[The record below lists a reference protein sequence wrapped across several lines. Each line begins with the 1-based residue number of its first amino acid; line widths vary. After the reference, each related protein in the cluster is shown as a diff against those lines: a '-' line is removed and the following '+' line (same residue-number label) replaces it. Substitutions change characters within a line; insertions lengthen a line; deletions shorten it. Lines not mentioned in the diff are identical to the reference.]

1 MARGSSFVCQACGA
15 VHGKWAGRCDA
26 CGGWNT
32 IVEETASSGPGGG
45 PPSRSAGRGRK
56 LSLVSLRSDEPE
68 PPRIFTGVGELDRV
82 LGGGLVPGS
91 AILVGGDP
99 GIGKSTILLQALAA
113 LARQGKRV
121 VYVSGE
127 EAAAQV
133 RLRAR
138 RLGLAD
144 AEVDLAM
151 ETNLKDI
158 LATLDSAK
166 PDAVVID
173 SIQTLWSDA
182 VESAPGTVSQVRAV
196 AQDLVRYAKRS
207 GAAAILVGHVTKDG
221 QIAGPRVV
229 EHLVDTVLYFEGE
242 RGHQFRILRAVK
254 NRFGPTDEI
263 GVFEMTDRGLAEVSN
278 PSVLFLTGRDQWS
291 SGAAVFAGVE
301 GTRPLLVE
309 IQALA
314 SPTSYGTPRRA
325 VVGWDT
331 ARLNMV
337 LAVLETRCGLGIG
350 GHDIYLNVAG
360 GLKISE
366 PAADLAAAGALISS
380 VLGRPLPP
388 DCVLFGEVALSG
400 AIRPVGQ
407 PDSRLKEAAKL
418 GFKRVVAPPG
428 ARIDGLTVVTVET
441 LGELVE
447 RIRNSDI

>member
-15 VHGKWAGRCDA
+15 VHAKWAGRCDA

-32 IVEETASSGPGGG
+32 IVEETASSGPGAG
-45 PPSRSAGRGRK
+45 PPSRSAGKGRK
-56 LSLVSLRSDEPE
+56 VALVSLRSDEPE
-68 PPRIFTGVGELDRV
+68 PPRLLTGVGELDRV

-99 GIGKSTILLQALAA
+99 GIGKSTILLQAMAA
-113 LARQGKRV
+113 LARRGKRV

-151 ETNLKDI
+151 ETGLKDVV
-158 LATLDSAK
+158 ATLDAAK
-166 PDAVVID
+166 PEAVVID
-173 SIQTLWSDA
+173 SVQTMWSDA

-207 GAAAILVGHVTKDG
+207 GAAVILVGHVTKDG

-263 GVFEMTDRGLAEVSN
+263 GVFEMTDRGLSEVPN
-278 PSVLFLTGRDQWS
+278 PSMLFLTGRDQWS

-360 GLKISE
+360 GLKIGE

-380 VLGRPLPP
+380 VLGRPLPA

-407 PDSRLKEAAKL
+407 SEARLKEAAKL
-418 GFKRVVAPPG
+418 GFKRAVTPAG
-428 ARIDGLTVVTVET
+428 ARIDGLSIVTVET
-441 LGELVE
+441 LGDLVE